1 MIEYQLEYLFVLVVV
16 AALLLLV
23 RSFFK
28 GLGAAGALQQAQ
40 ARRGGGVSA
49 ISGEPSLEEDEL
61 SDDALAGIGIDAA
74 GILGYGDASG
84 ALEGSEELE
93 IARLQREIA
102 NSVQSNPEI
111 VVELMRTWLGSEGET

>member
-16 AALLLLV
+16 VVVVAALLLLM

-28 GLGAAGALQQAQ
+28 GLGAADAPQAQ
-40 ARRGGGVSA
+40 ARVGGGVAA

-61 SDDALAGIGIDAA
+61 SDDALSGIGIDAA
-74 GILGYGDASG
+74 GTLGDEDAGG

-93 IARLQREIA
+93 IARL
-102 NSVQSNPEI
+102 
-111 VVELMRTWLGSEGET
+111 

>member
-40 ARRGGGVSA
+40 ARGGGGVAA

-61 SDDALAGIGIDAA
+61 SDDALSGIGIDAA
-74 GILGYGDASG
+74 GTLGDEDAGG

-111 VVELMRTWLGSEGET
+111 VVKLMRTWLGSEGET

>member
-1 MIEYQLEYLFVLVVV
+1 MVEYQLEYLFVLVVV
-16 AALLLLV
+16 AALLLLM

-40 ARRGGGVSA
+40 ARGGVAA

-61 SDDALAGIGIDAA
+61 SDDALAGIGIDVA
-74 GILGYGDASG
+74 GILGDEDAGG

-111 VVELMRTWLGSEGET
+111 VVELMRTWLDSEDET

>member
-16 AALLLLV
+16 AALLLLM

-28 GLGAAGALQQAQ
+28 GLGAADAPRAQ

-111 VVELMRTWLGSEGET
+111 VVELMRTCLDSED

>member
-16 AALLLLV
+16 AALLLLM

-40 ARRGGGVSA
+40 ARGGGGVAA

-111 VVELMRTWLGSEGET
+111 VVELMRTWLDSEDET

>member
-16 AALLLLV
+16 AALLLLM

-28 GLGAAGALQQAQ
+28 GLGAADAPRAQ

-49 ISGEPSLEEDEL
+49 ISDEPSLEEDEL

-93 IARLQREIA
+93 IALLQRA

>member
-16 AALLLLV
+16 AALLLLM

-28 GLGAAGALQQAQ
+28 GLGAAGTLQQAQ
-40 ARRGGGVSA
+40 ARGGVAA

-61 SDDALAGIGIDAA
+61 SDDALAGIGIDVA
-74 GILGYGDASG
+74 GILGDEDAGG

-111 VVELMRTWLGSEGET
+111 VVELMRTWLDSEDET

>member
-1 MIEYQLEYLFVLVVV
+1 MEYLFALVVV
-16 AALLLLV
+16 AALLLLM

-28 GLGAAGALQQAQ
+28 GLGAAGVLQQAQ
-40 ARRGGGVSA
+40 ARGGVVA

-61 SDDALAGIGIDAA
+61 SDDALAGIGIDVA
-74 GILGYGDASG
+74 GILGDEDAGG

-111 VVELMRTWLGSEGET
+111 VVELMRTWLDSEDET

>member
-16 AALLLLV
+16 AALLLLM

-28 GLGAAGALQQAQ
+28 GLGAADAPRAQ

-111 VVELMRTWLGSEGET
+111 VVELMRTWLDSEDET

>member
-16 AALLLLV
+16 AALLLLM

-28 GLGAAGALQQAQ
+28 GLGAADAPRAQ

-74 GILGYGDASG
+74 GILGYGDARG

-93 IARLQREIA
+93 IAWLQRA

>member
-16 AALLLLV
+16 AALLLLM

-28 GLGAAGALQQAQ
+28 GLGAADAPRAQ

-61 SDDALAGIGIDAA
+61 SDDALAGIGIDVA
-74 GILGYGDASG
+74 GILGDEDAGG
-84 ALEGSEELE
+84 ALEESEELE

-111 VVELMRTWLGSEGET
+111 VVELMRTWLDSEDET

>member
-16 AALLLLV
+16 AALLLLM

-28 GLGAAGALQQAQ
+28 GLGAADAPRAQ

-49 ISGEPSLEEDEL
+49 ISDEPSLEEDEL

-111 VVELMRTWLGSEGET
+111 VVELMRTWLDSEDET

>member
-16 AALLLLV
+16 AALLLLM

-28 GLGAAGALQQAQ
+28 GLGAADAPRAQ
-40 ARRGGGVSA
+40 ARRGGGVSS